1 MIDLT
6 KEALLTVG
14 GIAAFVLI
22 LTQLLKRVTKPYK
35 EQKWHDIAI
44 TVGSVVFGIGVAV
57 LAQAAVEP
65 IEFASAFDAVLTGFS
80 GAALAVLGYE
90 GIKNALG
97 FINSE

>member
-6 KEALLTVG
+6 REALLTVYG
-14 GIAAFVLI
+14 VAAFVLVA
-22 LTQLLKRVTKPYK
+22 TQLLKRVIKPYK
-35 EQKWHDIAI
+35 EQKWHDVAI

-57 LAQAAVEP
+57 LAQAAVER

-97 FINSE
+97 FISSE